1 MEVNHDLVRKERSM
15 KNYNLFDCLIIT
27 LVTIGGI
34 FYFLIFALY
43 AAGLIW

>member
-1 MEVNHDLVRKERSM
+1 M
-15 KNYNLFDCLIIT
+15 KNYNLFDYLIIT

-34 FYFLIFALY
+34 FYFMIFALY